1 MRHANR
7 RPGPETSSHSFHVR
21 LAAFNVRRLNPQ
33 LIGPGW
39 VDDIRLDVALRI
51 EEGAFIENERSRV
64 RARAATAPARAEDFL
79 SWFQGLQEHGPG
91 QNDPLFEWLEKEAPL
106 AQMRWFLEQ
115 EAAGEAGFED
125 LVALTQVRLP
135 VQAKLEMARNYWDE
149 MGRGKPRGMHGPML
163 AAMVAELSLAPT
175 PEGTCWE
182 SLAVANLM
190 AGLALNR
197 RYAYHSIGALGA
209 IEMTAP
215 GRATRVQAG
224 LERLGVALSAQQYF
238 RIHAGMDI
246 LHSKTWNKE
255 VICSI
260 VAGDPGTARAI
271 AEGALMRLGAGAR
284 CFERYRAHFNL
295 GTASEERGIARRQ
308 VRFSGPSRA
317 GESRL

>member
-7 RPGPETSSHSFHVR
+7 RPGPEISDHSFHVR
-21 LAAFNVRRLNPQ
+21 LAAFNSRRLTPQ

-64 RARAATAPARAEDFL
+64 RARAAAAPMRPESFLAWFEDL
-79 SWFQGLQEHGPG
+79 REHGPG
-91 QNDPLFEWLEKEAPL
+91 QNDRLFEWLENEAGL

-163 AAMVAELSLAPT
+163 AAMVAELGLAPT

-182 SLAVANLM
+182 SLALANLM

-215 GRATRVQAG
+215 ARATRVQAG
-224 LERLGVALSAQQYF
+224 LERLGVAVAARQYF

-246 LHSKTWNKE
+246 LHSKAWNKE
-255 VICSI
+255 ILCSLI
-260 VAGDPGTARAI
+260 AANPETARAI
-271 AEGALMRLGAGAR
+271 AEGALMRLEAGAR
-284 CFERYRAHFNL
+284 CFERYRANFNL
-295 GTASEERGIARRQ
+295 GTGSGGRGMVRRQ
-308 VRFSGPSRA
+308 VAFPGASRA
-317 GESRL
+317 GESRV